1 MRAEQVLSEMGI
13 CLEAIDRKGCSVVP
27 IRRYKDLLF
36 VSGHGPVGVDGEALM
51 RGRVGIELNDE
62 QAYEAARLCA
72 ISMLRSLKD
81 YLGDLDRVVE
91 WVKVLGLVNS
101 DGDFYN
107 MPKIINGFSDVI
119 VKTFGS
125 RGRHARA
132 AMGSFNHESSYA
144 VVVDAVLRIRD

>member
-1 MRAEQVLSEMGI
+1 MRAEQILSEMGI
-13 CLEAIDRKGCSVVP
+13 SLDAIDRKGCSVVP
-27 IRRYKDLLF
+27 VRRYKDLLF
-36 VSGHGPVGVDGEALM
+36 VSGHGSFGLDGEI

-72 ISMLRSLKD
+72 VNMLRSLKD

-107 MPKIINGFSDVI
+107 MPKVINGFSDVI
-119 VKTFGS
+119 TKTFGY

>member
-1 MRAEQVLSEMGI
+1 MRAEQILSEMGI
-13 CLEAIDRKGCSVVP
+13 SLEAVDRKGCSVVP

-36 VSGHGPVGVDGEALM
+36 VSGHGSVGVDGEIC
-51 RGRVGIELNDE
+51 GRVGIELNDE

-72 ISMLRSLKD
+72 VNMLRSLKD
-81 YLGDLDRVVE
+81 YLGDLDRIVE

-107 MPKIINGFSDVI
+107 MPKVINGFSDVI
-119 VKTFGS
+119 TKTFGS